1 MSVKYFIALL
11 SQRTATL
18 NKIIYSLI
26 HILYVYIHIYGCI
39 YTYIW
44 MGICL
49 MGQGKGKRGK
59 PLDPL

>member
-26 HILYVYIHIYGCI
+26 HIVG
-39 YTYIW
+39 